1 MTPQLKEALRYIR
14 SLDSQ
19 VEVKIAWEALALRQK
34 QISEEK
40 SLEFRVGDLV
50 EFTPKRT
57 GRKTRGIILKKNR
70 TTIQVFVKETNVTWR
85 VSPGLLRLVGKHEK
99 VA

>member
-19 VEVKIAWEALALRQK
+19 AEVKIAWEALAVRSK
-34 QISEEK
+34 QLQENAA
-40 SLEFRVGDLV
+40 LEFRVGDLV

-57 GRKTRGIILKKNR
+57 GRKTRGVVLKKNR